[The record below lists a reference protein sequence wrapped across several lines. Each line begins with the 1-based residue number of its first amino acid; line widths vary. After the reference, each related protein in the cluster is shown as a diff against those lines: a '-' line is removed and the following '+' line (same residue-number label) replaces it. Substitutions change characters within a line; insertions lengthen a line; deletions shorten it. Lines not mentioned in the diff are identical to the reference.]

1 MSDEDVLRDLN
12 VAIIEAENRGDREW
26 LAGVIDAQL
35 AMQRGDQTIPPA
47 NRDGF
52 LSEVVAGGNRVSES
66 VGPIRIYGSR
76 AVVECVVRSGGRR
89 IHNLRLFV
97 KRDGGWRLLG
107 WANEFL
113 PMD

>member
-1 MSDEDVLRDLN
+1 MSDEDVLRDLQ
-12 VAIIEAENRGDREW
+12 VAIIEAENRGDRDW
-26 LAGVIDAQL
+26 LAGVIDSQL
-35 AMQRGDQTIPPA
+35 AMQRAKQGTPPT

-52 LSEVVAGGNRVSES
+52 LSGVGPDGDRVSES
-66 VGPIRIYGSR
+66 VGPIHVHGSR

-97 KRDGGWRLLG
+97 KRDDAWRLLA

-113 PMD
+113 PNA